1 MRAKGSRYHKPTLII
16 SEAFMRKVTMSYET
30 ILVEKRVEDKIG
42 IITLN
47 RPDVRN
53 AINQTMREEL
63 SQAFSALERDAEVR
77 AIVLTG
83 GPKVF
88 AAGADIAAM
97 VEKTAMEQFY
107 RLSVADLTF
116 QMEKV
121 AKPIVAAIAGFA
133 LGGGCE
139 LAMACDIR
147 IASKSAKM
155 GQAEINIGII
165 PGGGGTVRLTRL
177 VGIGKAKELVMT
189 GKIIPADEACRINL
203 VNAVVED
210 DKLME
215 EALNMARMM
224 TKHSPVALGLAKY
237 SIQNA
242 ANADLRTAAAIENA
256 CFSMAFSSEDQKEGM
271 RAFLEKRKPSYKGK

>member
-1 MRAKGSRYHKPTLII
+1 
-16 SEAFMRKVTMSYET
+16 MSYT
-30 ILVEKRVEDKIG
+30 TLLVEKKLEDKIG

-47 RPDVRN
+47 RPEVRN
-53 AINQTMREEL
+53 AINQAMREEL
-63 SQAFSALERDAEVR
+63 AQALSSLEQDTEVR
-77 AIVLTG
+77 AIILTG
-83 GPKVF
+83 GSKVF

-97 VEKTAMEQFY
+97 VEKTALEQFY
-107 RLSVADLTF
+107 RLSVVELTF
-116 QMEKV
+116 QMEKI
-121 AKPIVAAIAGFA
+121 AKPIIAAIAGFA

-139 LAMACDIR
+139 LAMACDMR
-147 IASKSAKM
+147 IAAKSAKM

-189 GKIIPADEACRINL
+189 GKVISAEEASRINL

-210 DKLME
+210 DNLME

-224 TKHSPVALGLAKY
+224 TRHSPVALGLAKY
-237 SIQNA
+237 SVQNA

-271 RAFLEKRKPSYKGK
+271 RAFLEKRKPDYKGK

>member
-1 MRAKGSRYHKPTLII
+1 
-16 SEAFMRKVTMSYET
+16 MSYET
-30 ILVEKRVEDKIG
+30 ILVEKNVADRIG

-63 SQAFSALERDAEVR
+63 GKAFSALEQDGEVR
-77 AIVLTG
+77 AIILTG

-189 GKIIPADEACRINL
+189 GKIISAEEACRINL

-271 RAFLEKRKPSYKGK
+271 RAFLEKRKPAYKGK